1 MTASPHLSPGTP
13 AWRRANLALFV
24 GGWAT
29 FVLLYGPQPLLPR
42 FAQEFAVSA
51 ASASLLISAAAAT
64 LALMLIPASLLADR
78 FGRDRLMKASLALA
92 ALFTLLLPL
101 AETFSQV
108 LWLRALS
115 GVAAAG
121 LPAAAMA
128 WLGDEISVMA
138 RARAMGLYIAGNALG
153 GMSGRFLA
161 ALLTDLSNWQVAFA
175 VLGLLGAMAAVGFWY
190 LLPPAQHFHARSL
203 RPGLLLADLRV
214 LFADVALP
222 GLFLVAFLLM
232 GAFVAFYNYLAFRL
246 AAPPFAL
253 SETFIGA
260 LFLLYALGTWSSAL
274 SGRLADRYTPGRVGV
289 GMTLVMLAGLLLSL
303 PAMLITVLPGVAL
316 LTIGF
321 FAVHATAS
329 AWVGAR
335 AGPRRALASALY
347 LTCYYLGA
355 SLPPMLAGLAW
366 QWGEW
371 SAVVAVLAALLLGVL
386 LVVVLLSRAQ
396 PSEE

>member
-1 MTASPHLSPGTP
+1 MSEPSHLQPGTP
-13 AWRRANLALFV
+13 AYRRANLALFL

-51 ASASLLISAAAAT
+51 AAASLLISAAAAA

-78 FGRDRLMKASLALA
+78 FGRDRLMKASLVLA

-128 WLGDEISVMA
+128 WLGDEMAPLA

-161 ALLTDLSNWQVAFA
+161 ALLADFAGWHVAFA
-175 VLGLLGAMAAVGFWY
+175 VLGVLGAAVAVGFWR
-190 LLPPAQHFHARSL
+190 LLPPARQFHPRSL
-203 RPGLLLADLRV
+203 RPRAMLADLRS
-214 LFADVALP
+214 LFTDAVLP

-246 AAPPFAL
+246 SAPPFSL
-253 SETFIGA
+253 PETLIGA
-260 LFLLYALGTWSSAL
+260 LFLLYALGTGSSTL
-274 SGRLADRYTPGRVGV
+274 SGRLAERYSPGHVAL
-289 GMTLVMLAGLLLSL
+289 GMTLLMGCGLALSL
-303 PAMLITVLPGVAL
+303 SLSLAWVVIGVAL
-316 LTIGF
+316 MTIGF

-329 AWVGAR
+329 AWVGSC

-347 LTCYYLGA
+347 LTAYYLGA

-366 QWGEW
+366 QWRQWPG
-371 SAVVAVLAALLLGVL
+371 VVLVLGCLLLGVL
-386 LVVVLLSRAQ
+386 ATVITLMWRRRAD
-396 PSEE
+396 